1 MNADEQTRIFKEFLE
16 KFYYPPLLETV
27 RKGENFLRIDFMELA
42 KFSPE
47 IVEELLEHPEEIIK
61 AGENAV
67 KEFDLSHS
75 INRFYLRFF
84 NLPESQKIRLS
95 EIRSKHLGKFF
106 WTEGAVRTKSEVRP
120 HVMEA
125 KFECPS
131 CGSIISKLQDSKS
144 YTEPSRCA
152 CGRKGKFK
160 EVSKELV
167 DGQGLTLEES
177 SEDLEGGEQ
186 PKRLHVF
193 LKNDLV
199 SPLNE
204 RRASPGTKVRV
215 VGWVGEVPITLR
227 TGGQS
232 TKFDLL
238 IEANNVDTVDEDF
251 YMVKV
256 TEEEEKAIKEL
267 AEDPHAYERL
277 INSLAPSIYGH
288 EKVKE
293 ALVLQLAGGVKK
305 ERPDGVTIRGDSH
318 ILLIGDPGSGKCLH
332 PRTSIVCTDGS
343 IKTIEELVQTR
354 SGKIVEEH
362 ACCPNAV
369 FEVAALNERGI
380 LNSNNATLLWKRPSP
395 QNMLYLRTSSGS
407 EIIVTPN
414 HPFFVTE
421 SGIVFAKEAQS
432 LTSSDF
438 IAAPRILR
446 IEGSLQKINPI
457 YQSTPAHNRRSIIF
471 PGVCDQEIARLFGY
485 LVGDGYVAFSQT
497 SGWVSLTN
505 NNPLLL
511 EDFKNILQTKFNAK
525 VILRQSHKGK
535 SAQECYATSIELVRI
550 LQAIDPSLI
559 RKSQGKR
566 IPEIICKSP
575 LSVIKPFLQA
585 LYECEG
591 SVHIKKRAIEISSAS
606 KDLISDL
613 KIILLR
619 FGIISFINKKEKF
632 ASNTVQ
638 KKRRSYYELVI
649 YGEHTLVFAQQIG
662 FLSSEKQSKLTA
674 ISSSAVKHN
683 TNTDVIPNVQRILK
697 FLRKNASLFQRQ
709 LNIPRGTY
717 LHYELG
723 DRNPSRSN
731 FQKVVAKLKEQQAT
745 AAQAINLLEEFASC
759 DIFWDKVEEIKSI
772 SSDCDFVYDLQVEE
786 VHNYI
791 ANSLVVHNSQLL
803 KRVGKIAPKGRYT
816 SGKGVSAAG
825 LTASVVKDEL
835 LGGWSL
841 EAGALVLSN
850 KGFCAIDEMD
860 KMARED
866 TAALHEAMEQQ
877 TISISKANIQATLHA
892 ETTILAA
899 ANPKSGRF
907 NPYDPPAQQLDPVAM
922 PSTLLSRF
930 DLIFPIK
937 DLPDKIKDEKMASHI
952 LGMHQNPGEG
962 KPELET
968 KFLRKFFS
976 YIRQHC
982 KPQLTDGA
990 LKEIKDYYVQMRGMV
1005 QADGGGMRAVPIT
1018 ARQLEALTR
1027 LAEASAKL
1035 RLSPKVTKKDAQRA
1049 IDMIDYCLKEV
1060 AMDKETGVIDIDRIS
1075 TDVSSSQRNK
1085 MMVVKEMLVK
1095 IEEEMGGNKQIEKEK
1110 LVAACVE
1117 KGIKSDELEKI
1128 LELMHRSGEVFEPRR
1143 GVIQRL

>member
-1 MNADEQTRIFKEFLE
+1 MNAEEQTRIFKEFLE
-16 KFYYPPLLETV
+16 KFCHLPLLEAV
-27 RKGENFLRIDFMELA
+27 RKGDNFLRIDFMELA

-67 KEFDLSHS
+67 KEFDLPHP

-95 EIRSKHLGKFF
+95 DIRSKHLGKFF
-106 WTEGAVRTKSEVRP
+106 WTEGTVRTKSEVRP

-177 SEDLEGGEQ
+177 PEDLEGGEQ

-199 SPLNE
+199 SPINE
-204 RRASPGTKVRV
+204 KQASPGTKVRV
-215 VGWVGEVPITLR
+215 VGWVSEVPITLR

-232 TKFDLL
+232 TKFDLM
-238 IEANNVDTVDEDF
+238 IESNNLNTVEEDF
-251 YMVKV
+251 YMIKV

-267 AEDPHAYERL
+267 AEDSYAYERL
-277 INSLAPSIYGH
+277 VKSLVPSIYGH

-305 ERPDGVTIRGDSH
+305 ERPDGVSIRGDSH
-318 ILLIGDPGSGKCLH
+318 ILLIGDPGSGK
-332 PRTSIVCTDGS
+332 S
-343 IKTIEELVQTR
+343 Q
-354 SGKIVEEH
+354 
-362 ACCPNAV
+362 
-369 FEVAALNERGI
+369 I
-380 LNSNNATLLWKRPSP
+380 L
-395 QNMLYLRTSSGS
+395 
-407 EIIVTPN
+407 
-414 HPFFVTE
+414 
-421 SGIVFAKEAQS
+421 
-432 LTSSDF
+432 
-438 IAAPRILR
+438 
-446 IEGSLQKINPI
+446 
-457 YQSTPAHNRRSIIF
+457 
-471 PGVCDQEIARLFGY
+471 
-485 LVGDGYVAFSQT
+485 
-497 SGWVSLTN
+497 
-505 NNPLLL
+505 
-511 EDFKNILQTKFNAK
+511 
-525 VILRQSHKGK
+525 
-535 SAQECYATSIELVRI
+535 
-550 LQAIDPSLI
+550 
-559 RKSQGKR
+559 KR
-566 IPEIICKSP
+566 I
-575 LSVIKPFLQA
+575 
-585 LYECEG
+585 
-591 SVHIKKRAIEISSAS
+591 
-606 KDLISDL
+606 
-613 KIILLR
+613 
-619 FGIISFINKKEKF
+619 
-632 ASNTVQ
+632 
-638 KKRRSYYELVI
+638 
-649 YGEHTLVFAQQIG
+649 
-662 FLSSEKQSKLTA
+662 
-674 ISSSAVKHN
+674 
-683 TNTDVIPNVQRILK
+683 
-697 FLRKNASLFQRQ
+697 
-709 LNIPRGTY
+709 
-717 LHYELG
+717 
-723 DRNPSRSN
+723 
-731 FQKVVAKLKEQQAT
+731 
-745 AAQAINLLEEFASC
+745 
-759 DIFWDKVEEIKSI
+759 
-772 SSDCDFVYDLQVEE
+772 
-786 VHNYI
+786 
-791 ANSLVVHNSQLL
+791 
-803 KRVGKIAPKGRYT
+803 GKIAPKGRYT

-866 TAALHEAMEQQ
+866 TSALHEAMEQQ

-937 DLPDKIKDEKMASHI
+937 DLPDKVKDEKMATHI
-952 LGMHQNPGEG
+952 LGMHQNPEEG
-962 KPELET
+962 KAELET

-982 KPQLTDGA
+982 KPKLTEGA
-990 LKEIKDYYVQMRGMV
+990 LKELKDYYVQMRSMV

-1049 IDMIDYCLKEV
+1049 IDLIDYCLKEV
-1060 AMDKETGVIDIDRIS
+1060 ATDKETGVIDIDRIS

-1085 MMVVKEMLVK
+1085 MMLVKELLVK

-1110 LVAACVE
+1110 LVAACAE

-1143 GVIQRL
+1143 GVVQRL

>member
-1 MNADEQTRIFKEFLE
+1 MNADEQTRILKEFLE
-16 KFYYPPLLETV
+16 KFYYPPLLEAV

-47 IVEELLEHPEEIIK
+47 IVEELLEHPEEIVK

-75 INRFYLRFF
+75 ISRFYLRFF

-95 EIRSKHLGKFF
+95 DIRSKHLGKFF

-177 SEDLEGGEQ
+177 PEDLEGGEQ

-199 SPLNE
+199 SPINE

-267 AEDPHAYERL
+267 AEDPHSYERL
-277 INSLAPSIYGH
+277 IHSLAPSIYGH

-318 ILLIGDPGSGKCLH
+318 ILLIGDPGSGK
-332 PRTSIVCTDGS
+332 S
-343 IKTIEELVQTR
+343 Q
-354 SGKIVEEH
+354 
-362 ACCPNAV
+362 
-369 FEVAALNERGI
+369 I
-380 LNSNNATLLWKRPSP
+380 L
-395 QNMLYLRTSSGS
+395 
-407 EIIVTPN
+407 
-414 HPFFVTE
+414 
-421 SGIVFAKEAQS
+421 
-432 LTSSDF
+432 
-438 IAAPRILR
+438 
-446 IEGSLQKINPI
+446 
-457 YQSTPAHNRRSIIF
+457 
-471 PGVCDQEIARLFGY
+471 
-485 LVGDGYVAFSQT
+485 
-497 SGWVSLTN
+497 
-505 NNPLLL
+505 
-511 EDFKNILQTKFNAK
+511 
-525 VILRQSHKGK
+525 
-535 SAQECYATSIELVRI
+535 
-550 LQAIDPSLI
+550 
-559 RKSQGKR
+559 KR
-566 IPEIICKSP
+566 I
-575 LSVIKPFLQA
+575 
-585 LYECEG
+585 
-591 SVHIKKRAIEISSAS
+591 
-606 KDLISDL
+606 
-613 KIILLR
+613 
-619 FGIISFINKKEKF
+619 
-632 ASNTVQ
+632 
-638 KKRRSYYELVI
+638 
-649 YGEHTLVFAQQIG
+649 
-662 FLSSEKQSKLTA
+662 
-674 ISSSAVKHN
+674 
-683 TNTDVIPNVQRILK
+683 
-697 FLRKNASLFQRQ
+697 
-709 LNIPRGTY
+709 
-717 LHYELG
+717 
-723 DRNPSRSN
+723 
-731 FQKVVAKLKEQQAT
+731 
-745 AAQAINLLEEFASC
+745 
-759 DIFWDKVEEIKSI
+759 
-772 SSDCDFVYDLQVEE
+772 
-786 VHNYI
+786 
-791 ANSLVVHNSQLL
+791 
-803 KRVGKIAPKGRYT
+803 GKIAPKGRYT

-841 EAGALVLSN
+841 EAGALVLAN
-850 KGFCAIDEMD
+850 KGLCCTTGDSEFILENGKRMTFEELFKNKNQQKLTFKILALNNKTLTIEPFPIKHIIKIKNDKKIFRIKTRTGREINLTEDNEVLTAQNSKLSWMPIGRLSKDDFIAVPKRIPVNNQDKIDKDFAYLGGLIAADGHISLNRKHAHTSFYNTDMQLIKLFKEKMSLLGFTFSSTKQQKGRKSMIDGREITSKKDLYHIYNTRKIFAEKLIDFGVPSGNKSTGKSLDNKLSSYSNQTLCAFMRGIFDGDGSIRHNPTEIIITSGIRKNARLFQEILLQTGIISSIKRSTHSWHCSVRGTNNCLAWFEKIGTNHPAKLKRFMTINWYELKDRIDILPNHQEFFKDIIKKNRWKLGKKMFRYFWNYSRPNVAPSKHKLKELNMLLNDPGIRMHVESDILWDKIVSINETEAEFVYDFTMDGTNNFIANNTIMHNCIDEMD

-866 TAALHEAMEQQ
+866 TSALHEAMEQQ

-937 DLPDKIKDEKMASHI
+937 DLPDKTKDEKMATHI
-952 LGMHQNPGEG
+952 LGMHQNPAEG

-982 KPQLTDGA
+982 QPQLTDGA

-1110 LVAACVE
+1110 LVSACAE

>member
-318 ILLIGDPGSGKCLH
+318 ILLIGDPGSGK
-332 PRTSIVCTDGS
+332 S
-343 IKTIEELVQTR
+343 Q
-354 SGKIVEEH
+354 
-362 ACCPNAV
+362 
-369 FEVAALNERGI
+369 I
-380 LNSNNATLLWKRPSP
+380 L
-395 QNMLYLRTSSGS
+395 
-407 EIIVTPN
+407 
-414 HPFFVTE
+414 
-421 SGIVFAKEAQS
+421 
-432 LTSSDF
+432 
-438 IAAPRILR
+438 
-446 IEGSLQKINPI
+446 
-457 YQSTPAHNRRSIIF
+457 
-471 PGVCDQEIARLFGY
+471 
-485 LVGDGYVAFSQT
+485 
-497 SGWVSLTN
+497 
-505 NNPLLL
+505 
-511 EDFKNILQTKFNAK
+511 
-525 VILRQSHKGK
+525 
-535 SAQECYATSIELVRI
+535 
-550 LQAIDPSLI
+550 
-559 RKSQGKR
+559 KR
-566 IPEIICKSP
+566 I
-575 LSVIKPFLQA
+575 
-585 LYECEG
+585 
-591 SVHIKKRAIEISSAS
+591 
-606 KDLISDL
+606 
-613 KIILLR
+613 
-619 FGIISFINKKEKF
+619 
-632 ASNTVQ
+632 
-638 KKRRSYYELVI
+638 
-649 YGEHTLVFAQQIG
+649 
-662 FLSSEKQSKLTA
+662 
-674 ISSSAVKHN
+674 
-683 TNTDVIPNVQRILK
+683 
-697 FLRKNASLFQRQ
+697 
-709 LNIPRGTY
+709 
-717 LHYELG
+717 
-723 DRNPSRSN
+723 
-731 FQKVVAKLKEQQAT
+731 
-745 AAQAINLLEEFASC
+745 
-759 DIFWDKVEEIKSI
+759 
-772 SSDCDFVYDLQVEE
+772 
-786 VHNYI
+786 
-791 ANSLVVHNSQLL
+791 
-803 KRVGKIAPKGRYT
+803 GKIAPKGRYT

-907 NPYDPPAQQLDPVAM
+907 NPYDPPAQQLDPIAM

-990 LKEIKDYYVQMRGMV
+990 LKEIKDYYVQMRSMV
-1005 QADGGGMRAVPIT
+1005 QADGGGIRAIPIT

-1035 RLSPKVTKKDAQRA
+1035 RLSSKVTKKDAQRA

-1085 MMVVKEMLVK
+1085 MMTVKELLVK